1 MLCTIRS
8 KKGLLRDC
16 NKQINGAGR
25 HMLGLLLCLQE
36 GLILRAQCHKAVF
49 ANTEIWANNRE
60 SSNSRPRTRSFAGGW
75 VVASS
80 LALRRA
86 GQLKLG
92 LA

>member
-1 MLCTIRS
+1 MCIIRS
-8 KKGLLRDC
+8 RKGLLRDWD
-16 NKQINGAGR
+16 KQINGAGR
-25 HMLGLLLCLQE
+25 YMTGLLPCLQE

-49 ANTEIWANNRE
+49 ANTEIWANNRK
-60 SSNSRPRTRSFAGGW
+60 SSNSRPHTRSFADGR

-92 LA
+92 HA